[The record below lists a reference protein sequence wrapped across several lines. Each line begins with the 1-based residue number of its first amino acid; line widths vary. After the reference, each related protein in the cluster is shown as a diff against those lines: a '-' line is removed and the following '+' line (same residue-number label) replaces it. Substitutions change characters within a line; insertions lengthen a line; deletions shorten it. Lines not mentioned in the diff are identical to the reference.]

1 VILRKVPGA
10 LALGLLASLVAHAAL
25 YGGEHAMGGGYH
37 ALFVQAAITGVLGL
51 LVGFGALAW
60 SGAGGTADGSILAA
74 RLSSRLPGGAA
85 ILASASLW
93 FALCEGVEPHHAGAA
108 PWLMV
113 LCLIAASWIV
123 KLLARGVVAC
133 LARAVFAITRL
144 TFSPRT
150 PNWTRRPRL
159 QPIRHRVVCT
169 RRRFARPPPSIAST
183 VRA

>member
-1 VILRKVPGA
+1 MILRKVPGA
-10 LALGLLASLVAHAAL
+10 LALGLLASLAAHAVL
-25 YGGEHAMGGGYH
+25 YGGEHTMGGGYH
-37 ALFVQAAITGVLGL
+37 ALFLQAAITGVLGL

-93 FALCEGVEPHHAGAA
+93 FVVGEGVEPHHAGAA

-113 LCLIAASWIV
+113 LCLTAASWIV
-123 KLLARGVVAC
+123 RLLARTLAAY
-133 LARAVFAITRL
+133 LARAVFAVARL
-144 TFSPRT
+144 AFSPRT

-159 QPIRHRVVCT
+159 QPIRHRVQCV
-169 RRRFARPPPSIAST
+169 RRRFARPPPIAAT

>member
-25 YGGEHAMGGGYH
+25 YGGEHAVGGGYH
-37 ALFVQAAITGVLGL
+37 ALFVQAAVTGVLGL

-60 SGAGGTADGSILAA
+60 SGSSGTADGSILAA

-93 FALCEGVEPHHAGAA
+93 FVVGEGVEPHHAGAT

-113 LCLIAASWIV
+113 LSLTAASWIV
-123 KLLARGVVAC
+123 RLLARALVAC
-133 LARAVFAITRL
+133 LARAVFAISRL

-150 PNWTRRPRL
+150 PHWARRPRL
-159 QPIRHRVVCT
+159 QPIRHRILCT
-169 RRRFARPPPSIAST
+169 RRRFARPPPISAT

>member
-10 LALGLLASLVAHAAL
+10 LALGLLASLAAHAVL

-37 ALFVQAAITGVLGL
+37 ALFLQAAITGVLGL

-93 FALCEGVEPHHAGAA
+93 FVVGEGVEPHHAGAA

-113 LCLIAASWIV
+113 LCLTAASWIV
-123 KLLARGVVAC
+123 RLLARTLAAY
-133 LARAVFAITRL
+133 LARAVFAVARL
-144 TFSPRT
+144 AFSPRT

-159 QPIRHRVVCT
+159 QPIRHRVQCV
-169 RRRFARPPPSIAST
+169 RRRFARPPPIAAT